1 MITIINFEPD
11 NFSAAAKQLLQQH
24 AVYAEGDWSGLEN
37 NDAVQ
42 QASVIIV
49 RFKKYLDAAT
59 LAAFTNLSII
69 VSATTGTDHIDVAY
83 CNAHNIK
90 ILCLKPYQDFL
101 KTIPSTAEHCFAL
114 MLSLLRNIP
123 AAAASVKAGHWQRQ
137 LFWGHQLKN
146 KKLGIVGLGR
156 TGSLMAKYATA
167 FDMQVL
173 YYDPYITGEPYQKT
187 NSLAE
192 LIEASDIISLHVHLA
207 EDTQYLINHSL
218 EASFSHNKYLLN
230 TSRGKIVDEAF
241 VYNLLQQ
248 HKLAGIAT
256 DVLATE
262 MDDITQSPLHKA
274 MTEGYNVLITP
285 HIGGATYDALHSCEE
300 FICSKLVE
308 LI

>member
-11 NFSAAAKQLLQQH
+11 NFSPAAKQLLQQK
-24 AVYAEGDWSGLEN
+24 AGYAEVTWDDFEQSTF
-37 NDAVQ
+37 VQ

-59 LAAFTNLSII
+59 LAAFPNLSVI

-83 CNAHNIK
+83 CNTHNIK

-123 AAAASVKAGHWQRQ
+123 AAAASVKAGNWQRQ
-137 LFWGHQLKN
+137 LFWGYQLKN
-146 KKLGIVGLGR
+146 KKLGIVGMGR
-156 TGSLMAKYATA
+156 TGTLMAKYAAA
-167 FDMQVL
+167 FDMQVC
-173 YYDPYITGEPYQKT
+173 YYDPYVTAETYDKT

-192 LIEASDIISLHVHLA
+192 LIEGCDIISLHVHLT
-207 EDTQYLINHSL
+207 EDTVNLINNSL
-218 EASFSHNKYLLN
+218 AASFSYNKYLLN
-230 TSRGKIVDEAF
+230 TSRGRIVDEEF
-241 VYNLLQQ
+241 VCSLVKQQ
-248 HKLAGIAT
+248 KLAGIAT

-262 MDDITQSPLHKA
+262 MDDITQSPLYKA
-274 MTEGYNVLITP
+274 MQEGYNVLITP

-300 FICSKLVE
+300 FICTKLVE